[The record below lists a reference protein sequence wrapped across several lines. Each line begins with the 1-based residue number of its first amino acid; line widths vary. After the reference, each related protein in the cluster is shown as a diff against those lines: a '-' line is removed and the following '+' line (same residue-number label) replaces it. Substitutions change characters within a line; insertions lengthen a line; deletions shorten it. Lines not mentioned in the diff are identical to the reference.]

1 MSRRKDSEVAITVRI
16 PDDIDELL
24 KAAKRVTGASVK
36 FLVIEA
42 LRTKYAKFA
51 KPQET
56 AIAKAV

>member
-1 MSRRKDSEVAITVRI
+1 MAITVRI